1 MTWIGRIWGHSIV
14 VNDGNLTRV
23 SSRTMTAFRSQK
35 KRKEN
40 HEKKSPLYCSREQ
53 WFIVSLK
60 EWKVRKCDDEAM
72 KRRTRYVSLR
82 ANQPP
87 ECTLPWSLL
96 ALLPTTTITITVCLL
111 NGTCPHKRK
120 FGEKRGNERATRG
133 CLEVQLR
140 PYIDTNIGKN
150 NYLILTWMLYIILF
164 SFIKLDEIITSL
176 WPTQSF
182 TPSYFHMV

>member
-1 MTWIGRIWGHSIV
+1 MRSLNCCQWRQSNYCKRTHARWRLSAHRKRGKKT
-14 VNDGNLTRV
+14 TR
-23 SSRTMTAFRSQK
+23 RRAHWRG
-35 KRKEN
+35 
-40 HEKKSPLYCSREQ
+40 Q
-53 WFIVSLK
+53 WFVVSLK
-60 EWKVRKCDDEAM
+60 WWKVRKWDDEAM
-72 KRRTRYVSLR
+72 KIRTRYVSLR

-164 SFIKLDEIITSL
+164 SFMKLDEIITSL

-182 TPSYFHMV
+182 TPSYFHKV